1 MEVVMASNVIL
12 VPVDFEEGSQRALE
26 LAKELGQK
34 LGAEVA
40 LLHVYTL
47 PVYTYPGLEPM
58 AFPAVVAQV
67 KDAAER
73 SLAELARAAG
83 VSRTILRGGETV
95 SEILTVARELGAS
108 MIAMGTHGRRGLAH
122 AVLGSIAER
131 VVRRSPIP
139 VLTVRAA

>member
-1 MEVVMASNVIL
+1 
-12 VPVDFEEGSQRALE
+12 
-26 LAKELGQK
+26 
-34 LGAEVA
+34 
-40 LLHVYTL
+40 
-47 PVYTYPGLEPM
+47 
-58 AFPAVVAQV
+58 
-67 KDAAER
+67 
-73 SLAELARAAG
+73 
-83 VSRTILRGGETV
+83 V